1 MDSRRDPEIMQALP
15 HSLIE
20 LKAALNRMPGVGP
33 RSAERMAL
41 YLVQSPD
48 EVCSQLIESI
58 RRAAA
63 SVKSCESCGALTES
77 QPCLICSDPQRQQDL
92 ICIVVKGTDI
102 LSLEKSGAYKGLYHV
117 LGGQLSPLNGV
128 GPEDLKI
135 HALEERLHELEVKE
149 IILALGSNVE
159 GDATSYYLAERL
171 NQEGRRIT
179 KIAQGLP
186 AGSDLDF
193 ADDLTIYRALQGRVA
208 LENEH

>member
-1 MDSRRDPEIMQALP
+1 MDSRRDPEIMPALP

-58 RRAAA
+58 RRAAD
-63 SVKSCESCGALTES
+63 SIKSCESCGALTES
-77 QPCLICSDPQRQQDL
+77 HPCLICSDPQRQQDL
-92 ICIVVKGTDI
+92 ICIVVKDTDI

-128 GPEDLKI
+128 GPEDLNI
-135 HALEERLHELEVKE
+135 HALEGRLHELEV
-149 IILALGSNVE
+149 
-159 GDATSYYLAERL
+159 
-171 NQEGRRIT
+171 
-179 KIAQGLP
+179 
-186 AGSDLDF
+186 
-193 ADDLTIYRALQGRVA
+193 
-208 LENEH
+208 